1 MKPIHLLALGSLI
14 LYAQLCS
21 ATSNA
26 DTLYASQLQPVGR
39 TFINNNQQLALI
51 SSAAHFSFSF
61 TGTSCTIYLAADNA
75 GAYNYMQYEMDGVY
89 QKRIRITGN
98 APAPVVITT
107 AKTGKHTLCIYKATE
122 AHTGALL
129 VTKIA
134 ANGIATVKEPERPL
148 IEFIG
153 NSITC
158 GAAADA
164 SEIPCGT
171 GQYHDQHNGY
181 MAYGP
186 SVARALHVSYMVS
199 GVSGIGIYRTWNR
212 ESPNMP
218 QVYDK
223 LDFQEQGTRTWNFA
237 TRQPAIV
244 SIALGTNDISR
255 GDGTPRA
262 SFDSARFVTDYIA
275 FVKKVKAHYP
285 QARIALLSSPMVK
298 NAEGELLK
306 RCIAAV
312 KSEIDA
318 AYPNNK
324 PVAVFYFAPMEPHGC
339 TGHPNVAD
347 HRIMAAQLKP
357 FFKKLL
363 KNNR

>member
-1 MKPIHLLALGSLI
+1 MKPIRTLAISSLL
-14 LYAQLCS
+14 LYAQLC
-21 ATSNA
+21 NA
-26 DTLYASQLQPVGR
+26 AGNSDTLYASQLYPAGR
-39 TFINNNQQLALI
+39 TALNEKNQLELV
-51 SSAAHFSFSF
+51 SSAAHFSCSF
-61 TGTSCTIYLAADNA
+61 TGTSCVVYIAAGNT
-75 GAYNYMQYEMDGVY
+75 GGYNYMQYELDGVY
-89 QKRIRITGN
+89 QKRIRVTDTPVIINATGSG
-98 APAPVVITT
+98 T
-107 AKTGKHTLCIYKATE
+107 HLLSIYKATE
-122 AHTGALL
+122 AHTGALV

-134 ANGIATVKEPERPL
+134 ATGITAVKEPERPL

-164 SEIPCGT
+164 SEIPCGS
-171 GQYHDQHNGY
+171 GQYHDQHNAY

-186 SVARALHVSYMVS
+186 SVARTLKLNYLVSS
-199 GVSGIGIYRTWNR
+199 VSGIGIYRTWNR

-218 QVYDK
+218 QVYEK
-223 LDFQEQGTRTWNFA
+223 LDFQEQGTRNWNFNICK
-237 TRQPAIV
+237 PAIV

-262 SFDSARFVTDYIA
+262 TFDSARFVSAYVA
-275 FVKKVKAHYP
+275 FVKTVKGYYP

-298 NAEGELLK
+298 HAAGELLK

-312 KSEIDA
+312 KQQIDT
-318 AYPNNK
+318 AYPGSK
-324 PVAVFYFAPMEPHGC
+324 PVATFYFEPMEPHGC
-339 TGHPNVAD
+339 TGHPDVAD
-347 HRIMAAQLKP
+347 HQRMAAQLKP